1 MADYTDHFTII
12 LLFLWDAINL
22 HQILY
27 YYDKVFMSQYPLD
40 SKNIKHQIWALFYS
54 PK

>member
-1 MADYTDHFTII
+1 MADSTDHFTII

-22 HQILY
+22 YQILY

-40 SKNIKHQIWALFYS
+40 SKNIKHQIWAFFLIFF
-54 PK
+54 